1 MDENEGTLTIA
12 EARASDSGRYT
23 CEVASDGGNDRHSA
37 NLDVIELPY
46 APTLVS
52 AERVPSAHKSVNVS
66 WTPGNH
72 FAFLAIFTLSFNS
85 CLPQVRSGLFGHL
98 LRILGILSYK
108 FDNQQHCTVLQY
120 LA

>member
-1 MDENEGTLTIA
+1 MKKFQINWYHEGKIIDAASSQRINFDENEGTLTIA

-46 APTLVS
+46 APTLVN

-66 WTPGNH
+66 WTPGTCSTFISN
-72 FAFLAIFTLSFNS
+72 IFY
-85 CLPQVRSGLFGHL
+85 R
-98 LRILGILSYK
+98 K
-108 FDNQQHCTVLQY
+108 
-120 LA
+120 